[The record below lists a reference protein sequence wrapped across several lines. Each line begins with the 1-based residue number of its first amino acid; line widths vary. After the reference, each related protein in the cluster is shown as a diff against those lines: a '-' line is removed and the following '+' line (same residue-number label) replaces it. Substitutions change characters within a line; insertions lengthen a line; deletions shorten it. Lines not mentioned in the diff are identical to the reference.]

1 MPAGFFLVLE
11 GPEGSGKTTL
21 AAGLADRLRG
31 VRVDPVVV
39 REPGGTPVAEVLRRE
54 LLDEDRAWTPEM
66 ELLYI
71 VTARADHVT
80 RVIRPALEA
89 GRLVI
94 SDRFDL
100 STRAYQGA
108 GRGVAADFLEAV
120 NHAATGGLTPDLT
133 LILDLPPEVGV
144 ARLDENGRAQNR
156 LDQESMDFHRRVA
169 ARYLEEQGPGVR
181 HLDASLPPSELLDQ
195 AMTALREARPDLL
208 PAT

>member
-21 AAGLADRLRG
+21 AAGLAERLRG
-31 VRVDPVVV
+31 LRIDPVVV
-39 REPGGTPVAEVLRRE
+39 REPGGTPVAEALRRE
-54 LLDEDRAWTPEM
+54 LLDEDRSWTPEM

-108 GRGVAADFLEAV
+108 GRGVGADFLELV
-120 NHAATGGLTPDLT
+120 NQAATGGLQPDLT
-133 LILDLPPEVGV
+133 LILDLPPEAGV
-144 ARLDENGRAQNR
+144 ARLRENGRAQNR
-156 LDQESMDFHRRVA
+156 LDQESLEFHRRVA
-169 ARYLEEQGPGVR
+169 ARYLAEQGPAVR
-181 HLDASLPPSELLDQ
+181 HLDASQSASDLLDQ
-195 AMTALREARPDLL
+195 AWAALCEARPDLL
-208 PAT
+208 PAS